1 MFPKFFWSILIPFF
15 AFLFGGGPRRAL
27 LESSEAS
34 ADLGEGDWKIQTRSG
49 EFMHPHGLKS
59 CLLAPLLFCS
69 PRFLF
74 RSELICCAH
83 LDSSEGLFGWD
94 VCWKCRLGRVHASR
108 APKTPLLTRIRSLIM
123 SLFFLFRGLF
133 LAEFIR
139 DTHFD
144 SGEGYSGR
152 GWGCKCDLGKFSSAP
167 CTKFVGC
174 LRAHVFCS
182 LNL

>member
-1 MFPKFFWSILIPFF
+1 MLETMFPKFFWSILIPFF

-59 CLLAPLLFCS
+59 CLLAPLLFLLS

-123 SLFFLFRGLF
+123 SLFFLFCGLF

-152 GWGCKCDLGKFSSAP
+152 GMGLQ
-167 CTKFVGC
+167 V
-174 LRAHVFCS
+174 
-182 LNL
+182 